1 MYKNRV
7 RGGGERGERAND
19 REASMVKAQPTYT
32 RRSCGEGARSYPG
45 RSRITPERATARERW
60 SEKSAEVVVAD
71 DGEGPN
77 GEESETD
84 VSLEG
89 AKPQMTGQLELP
101 LWGRGE
107 APRAQRSEEAPT
119 AANET
124 ERSGTSDLMEL
135 VCERQNLQAALK
147 RVRKNKGS
155 PGIDGM
161 TVEELSEHLRAH
173 WSVLREQLLSGTYR
187 PTLVKRQLIPKS
199 GGGIRELGIPT
210 VLDRFIQQAVL
221 QVLQPRLDPSFSQHS
236 HGFRPGKRA
245 HDAIVEAQQYIQGGR
260 RFVVDVD
267 LEKFFDR
274 VNHDVLMSRLAKR
287 IEDRR
292 LLGLIRRYLEAGILA
307 NGVVVE
313 RHEGTPQGGPLS
325 PLLAN
330 VLLDEV
336 DKELEK
342 RGHAFVRY
350 ADDCNVYVRSKRA
363 GERVMGLLRRLYAR
377 LPLRINEAKSA
388 VDLAVRRKMLG
399 YSFWIA
405 PGQVVKRR
413 VASKALGV
421 MKERVRL
428 ITKRAGGRSV
438 QQVVAELRSYLIGWK
453 GYFRLADTPGA
464 FATMDEWI
472 RHRLRAIHLAHWKR
486 GTTIFRELRARGL
499 SVRSAA
505 TVARNG
511 RRWWKNS
518 GMLIHVAFPIRYF
531 DELGLPRL
539 AS

>member
-1 MYKNRV
+1 M
-7 RGGGERGERAND
+7 
-19 REASMVKAQPTYT
+19 S
-32 RRSCGEGARSYPG
+32 
-45 RSRITPERATARERW
+45 
-60 SEKSAEVVVAD
+60 
-71 DGEGPN
+71 
-77 GEESETD
+77 
-84 VSLEG
+84 
-89 AKPQMTGQLELP
+89 GQLELP

-107 APRAQRSEEAPT
+107 APRARRSEEAPT

-161 TVEELSEHLRAH
+161 TVEELSDHLRAH

-187 PTLVKRQLIPKS
+187 PTQVLRQLIPKS
-199 GGGIRELGIPT
+199 GGGMRELGIPT

-221 QVLQPRLDPSFSQHS
+221 QVLQPRFDPSFSQHS

-245 HDAIVEAQQYIQGGR
+245 HDAVVEAQQYIQDGR

-274 VNHDVLMSRLAKR
+274 VNHDVLMGRLGKR

-292 LLGLIRRYLEAGILA
+292 ILGLIRRYLVAGILA
-307 NGVVVE
+307 NGVAVE

-350 ADDCNVYVRSKRA
+350 ADDCNVYVRSRRA
-363 GERVMGLLRRLYAR
+363 GERVMGLLRQLYAGLR
-377 LPLRINEAKSA
+377 LHINESKSA
-388 VDLAVRRKMLG
+388 VDLAVRRKILG
-399 YSFWIA
+399 YSFWVA
-405 PGQVVKRR
+405 HGRAVKRR
-413 VASKALGV
+413 VASKALV
-421 MKERVRL
+421 AMKERVRF
-428 ITKRAGGRSV
+428 ITKRSGGRSV
-438 QQVVAELRSYLIGWK
+438 EQVVAALRSYLIGWK
-453 GYFRLADTPGA
+453 EYFQLADTPKV
-464 FATMDEWI
+464 FSTIDEWI
-472 RHRLRAIHLAHWKR
+472 RHRLRAIHLKHWKR

-505 TVARNG
+505 MVAANG
-511 RRWWKNS
+511 RRWWRNS
-518 GMLIHVAFPIRYF
+518 AMLIHVAFPIRYF
-531 DELGLPRL
+531 DELGVPRL